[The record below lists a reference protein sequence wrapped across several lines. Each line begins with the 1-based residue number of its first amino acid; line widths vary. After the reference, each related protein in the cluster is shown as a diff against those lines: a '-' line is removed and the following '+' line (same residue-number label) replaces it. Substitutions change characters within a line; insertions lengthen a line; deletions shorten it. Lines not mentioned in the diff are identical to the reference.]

1 VFTQRTLS
9 GSAQSA
15 ARLTFSVN
23 VGLKIDL
30 SHASLQGWAFE
41 VFADSQFTL
50 PLSNNIYFSGQPGYG
65 QAYVLVVSA
74 TDVPRTLY
82 CRLVGPQ
89 TLTMVI
95 NI

>member
-15 ARLTFSVN
+15 ARLTFSIN

-30 SHASLQGWAFE
+30 SHASLQGWSFE
-41 VFADSQFTL
+41 VFSDSQFNFS
-50 PLSNNIYFSGQPGYG
+50 LSNNIYFSGQPGYG
-65 QAYVLVVSA
+65 QAYILIVNA
-74 TDVPRTLY
+74 PDVPRTLY

-89 TLTMVI
+89 KLTMVI